1 MTYTTL
7 SGTDLSVSRIILGSW
22 TFAGGMNWGD
32 QSDKESIRAVHA
44 AADQGIT
51 TIDTALG
58 YGDGKAEE
66 VVGKAIADRRGDF
79 IILDKIPEGMAGY
92 DSSIKAAEQCLKNL
106 GTDYIDLLQLHWDNP
121 DVPVAETLRAALKLR
136 QEGKIRHFGVC
147 NFGVQQMRQ
156 LDTVGELRITS
167 NQLPY
172 SLLARSIEYGIQ
184 PECER
189 RGLSMLAYSPIAQGL
204 LAGKFGSADE
214 VPGGRARTRH
224 YSSERPNA
232 RHGEAGCEEETF
244 GAIARVA
251 DICQSRNIA
260 MSSVA
265 LAWVLHQPMLAAAI
279 VGARNDEQTAH
290 NAAAVEIKLDEQF
303 IRSLNAATQTVK
315 ERLGDNPD
323 LWQAGEN
330 SRIR

>member
-1 MTYTTL
+1 
-7 SGTDLSVSRIILGSW
+7 
-22 TFAGGMNWGD
+22 MNWGD

-44 AADQGIT
+44 AADHGIT

-58 YGDGKAEE
+58 YGNGKAQE
-66 VVGKAIADRRGDF
+66 VVGKAIADRRDKY
-79 IILDKIPEGMAGY
+79 IVLDKIPEGMAGY
-92 DSSIKAAEQCLKNL
+92 ESSIAAAEQCLENL

-121 DVPVAETLRAALKLR
+121 DVPVEETLRAGLKL
-136 QEGKIRHFGVC
+136 QQDGKIRHFGVC
-147 NFGVQQMRQ
+147 NFGPKQMQ
-156 LDTVGELRITS
+156 ELDVVGELTVAS

-172 SLLARSIEYGIQ
+172 SLLARSIEYEIQ

-189 RGLSMLAYSPIAQGL
+189 RGLSILAYSPIAQGL
-204 LAGKFGSADE
+204 LAGKFDSADE
-214 VPGGRARTRH
+214 VPAGRARTRH
-224 YSSERPNA
+224 FSSDRPNA

-251 DICQSRNIA
+251 DICESRNVS
-260 MSSVA
+260 MSAVA

-290 NAAAVEIKLDEQF
+290 NAAAADIDLDDQM
-303 IRSLNAATQTVK
+303 IQSLNAATQVVK
-315 ERLGDNPD
+315 DRLGPNAD
-323 LWQAGEN
+323 LWQSGEN